1 MKKIFSIL
9 SCMLFLGTISAQ
21 DIIMKKDAD
30 EIEAKVTKVGRSDI
44 EYKRWDNL
52 DGPTYTIPVGEVFII
67 KYENGRT
74 DKMSG
79 YSARSQSGHARF
91 VTDEIFPKYQGEVAL
106 AYGLGVGYASKVL
119 NTDRIH
125 FETVHG
131 VRINPYL
138 FAGLG
143 LGFDYFYGLLNDYD
157 GYYEEEDTMGVLP
170 VFVDFKGYCPVSPK
184 ASIYLAWDLGAAV
197 GVSGLAQGTEFYT
210 SIGPGIDFGGSK
222 GGPRGNFGI
231 RFQYMGEG
239 LNAVLFR
246 VGCSF

>member
-44 EYKRWDNL
+44 EYKRWDNP

-67 KYENGRT
+67 KYE
-74 DKMSG
+74 KMSG

-91 VTDEIFPKYQGEVAL
+91 AADEIFPKYQGEVAL

-231 RFQYMGEG
+231 RFQHMGEG

>member
-44 EYKRWDNL
+44 EYKRWDNP
-52 DGPTYTIPVGEVFII
+52 DGPTYTIPVGEDFII

-91 VTDEIFPKYQGEVAL
+91 AEDEIFPKYQGEVAL

-184 ASIYLAWDLGAAV
+184 ASIYLAWDLWAAV

-231 RFQYMGEG
+231 RFQHMGEG

>member
-44 EYKRWDNL
+44 EYKRWDNP

-91 VTDEIFPKYQGEVAL
+91 AENEIFPKYQGEVAL

-231 RFQYMGEG
+231 RFQHMGEG

>member
-1 MKKIFSIL
+1 MKTAGRIRCPVIPLVRNRDMRGSLRMRYFRNIR
-9 SCMLFLGTISAQ
+9 
-21 DIIMKKDAD
+21 
-30 EIEAKVTKVGRSDI
+30 AKSL
-44 EYKRWDNL
+44 WL
-52 DGPTYTIPVGEVFII
+52 
-67 KYENGRT
+67 T
-74 DKMSG
+74 D
-79 YSARSQSGHARF
+79 
-91 VTDEIFPKYQGEVAL
+91 
-106 AYGLGVGYASKVL
+106 SKVL

-231 RFQYMGEG
+231 RFQHMGEG